1 MLGLMQLDVE
11 VFSPV
16 AAPLARRAGFERSQ
30 MLLRSA
36 RRGDL
41 NRLLTKLR
49 ESLEASASRKVRWA
63 IDVDPAALA

>member
-1 MLGLMQLDVE
+1 MAGLIEADVE
-11 VFSPV
+11 VFPPV

-30 MLLRSA
+30 MLMRST

-41 NRLLTKLR
+41 NRVLTRLR
-49 ESLEASASRKVRWA
+49 ESLEGSASRKVRWA

>member
-1 MLGLMQLDVE
+1 MAGLMQVDVE

-30 MLLRSA
+30 MLMRSV

-41 NRLLTKLR
+41 NRLLTALR
-49 ESLEASASRKVRWA
+49 GSLEASASRKVRWA
-63 IDVDPAALA
+63 IDVDPAALS